1 VIGLDVSLA
10 LLSAFLQQQGLPPGS
25 QAAILSESG
34 EIIASLPTGEGG
46 NNGGLK
52 MDNLPVLQS
61 LLAHDDARH
70 SRIFTVGNEDWYG
83 SVVNIH
89 SSGNDYRLVI
99 ATPAA
104 F

>member
-1 VIGLDVSLA
+1 MVIGLDVSLA

-61 LLAHDDARH
+61 LLAHDDAGTVVF
-70 SRIFTVGNEDWYG
+70 SMLETKTGMAQWLTFTVREMTTDW
-83 SVVNIH
+83 
-89 SSGNDYRLVI
+89 
-99 ATPAA
+99 
-104 F
+104 